1 MKKLLLP
8 RTINCSSI
16 FNDWYCG
23 CRIPWRWL
31 LILYLNVVFTS
42 HVSAIC
48 SSLHMAQMTTHEV
61 KTVTCSDVLTH
72 FRSSRWQIF
81 FKICVIKNF
90 ANSKGKHLCW
100 SLCLI
105 KLQVSRPAFLSKRDS
120 NTGTF
125 LWNLQNLLENL
136 FLKNT
141 SSDCFCQLQP
151 IFDFYN
157 LCRPVEMNSCLVVG
171 GRIQCTRGKSS
182 RFLSHSATRVTTR
195 SFTFWW

>member
-1 MKKLLLP
+1 M
-8 RTINCSSI
+8 T
-16 FNDWYCG
+16 
-23 CRIPWRWL
+23 
-31 LILYLNVVFTS
+31 
-42 HVSAIC
+42 
-48 SSLHMAQMTTHEV
+48 QMTTHEV
-61 KTVTCSDVLTH
+61 KIVTCNDVLTH

-120 NTGTF
+120 NTGAF

-141 SSDCFCQLQP
+141 SSGCFCQLQP

-157 LCRPVEMNSCLVVG
+157 LCRPVEMKKFWG
-171 GRIQCTRGKSS
+171 GGEFIRKSYPIW
-182 RFLSHSATRVTTR
+182 LAYWEDR
-195 SFTFWW
+195 SIEIV